1 MTYSKSWQGRFVSG
15 RATAPVLLGVSLL
28 MWLVGIFLD
37 APANDLSLFGFNIGN
52 VVSRCITFA
61 CFVLSAAIM
70 SSLYI
75 FDRRIRWFLSL
86 FLYMASVSLFAHT
99 CTGYALSL
107 FLFLLVIS
115 RLFSCNQEE
124 DCRYVI
130 FSAFAVSGIAIL
142 LFPQFIMLL
151 PALALYVIM
160 MKLAGWR
167 ELLALMLGF
176 FTPYWFLFGIDYIFP
191 HLIAQS
197 GLFTVPFKYLISPTL
212 SLPSLLDVF
221 LLVVD
226 LSVLIPFVFIFSGSS
241 YPGKP
246 LLRKRLKFFAW
257 LNLYLIILSLLYSQ
271 DFLFY
276 YMLSLPSLAVM
287 LAYIFSLKV
296 TRFSRFYFVII
307 NILLLVILPLSLWLS
322 R

>member
-37 APANDLSLFGFNIGN
+37 APVNDLSLFGFNIGN

-61 CFVLSAAIM
+61 CFALAGVMM

-75 FDRRIRWFLSL
+75 FDRRIRWFFSL

-191 HLIAQS
+191 NVIGQSNLFMAPLLYIASVTPFVYSLQNIMIIAL
-197 GLFTVPFKYLISPTL
+197 GLL
-212 SLPSLLDVF
+212 
-221 LLVVD
+221 
-226 LSVLIPFVFIFSGSS
+226 VLIPFVLLFMGAST
-241 YPGKP
+241 PAKP
-246 LLRKRLKFFAW
+246 ILRKRIQFFAW

-276 YMLSLPSLAVM
+276 YMLSLPALAVM

-296 TRFSRFYFVII
+296 TRFSRFYFVLI
-307 NILLLVILPLSLWLS
+307 NLLLLAIAPLGLWLKQ
-322 R
+322 